1 MLRVLRTAK
10 PCAPAGRAQSFSY
23 PFHPLQ
29 VSTKDKEEEL
39 RRMQEKYGVD
49 GEEHAKPKK

>member
-1 MLRVLRTAK
+1 MGTYVLICRFVVL
-10 PCAPAGRAQSFSY
+10 P
-23 PFHPLQ
+23 Q

-49 GEEHAKPKK
+49 GEEHAKKK